1 MGRLLPVVKVV
12 FILLLLGAFLY
23 LMARPS
29 VDKFIAGG
37 IMVEVS
43 TDPTDG
49 LIAPAVT
56 FCAKNPN
63 NTYR

>member
-1 MGRLLPVVKVV
+1 MSRLLPIVKVV

-29 VDKFIAGG
+29 LDKYIAGG

-43 TDPTDG
+43 TDSTDG
-49 LIAPAVT
+49 LIAPAIT

-63 NTYR
+63 TT

>member
-1 MGRLLPVVKVV
+1 MTRILPVVKCI
-12 FILLLLGAFLY
+12 FILLLLGAFIY

-43 TDPTDG
+43 TDSTDG

-63 NTYR
+63 NT

>member
-1 MGRLLPVVKVV
+1 MTRILTVVKFI

-29 VDKFIAGG
+29 IDKFIAGG

-43 TDPTDG
+43 TDSTDG

-63 NTYR
+63 NT

>member
-1 MGRLLPVVKVV
+1 MTRILPVVKCI
-12 FILLLLGAFLY
+12 FILLLLVAFLY
-23 LMARPS
+23 LMARPN
-29 VDKFIAGG
+29 VDNKFIAGG

-49 LIAPAVT
+49 LIAPAIT

-63 NTYR
+63 NT

>member
-1 MGRLLPVVKVV
+1 MSPLLPIVKVI
-12 FILLLLGAFLY
+12 FIVILLGAFLY

-29 VDKFIAGG
+29 LEKFIAGG

-43 TDPTDG
+43 TDSTEG

-56 FCAKNPN
+56 FCAKHPD
-63 NTYR
+63 NT

>member
-1 MGRLLPVVKVV
+1 MTRLLQTVKVV

-29 VDKFIAGG
+29 LDKYIAGG

-43 TDPTDG
+43 TDSTDG
-49 LIAPAVT
+49 LIAPAIT

-63 NTYR
+63 TT

>member
-1 MGRLLPVVKVV
+1 MSRLLPIVKVV

-29 VDKFIAGG
+29 LDKYIAGG

-43 TDPTDG
+43 TDSTEG
-49 LIAPAVT
+49 LIAPAIT

-63 NTYR
+63 TT

>member
-1 MGRLLPVVKVV
+1 MTRILPIVKVV
-12 FILLLLGAFLY
+12 FILLHLGAFLY

-29 VDKFIAGG
+29 IDKYIAGG

-43 TDPTDG
+43 TDSTEG
-49 LIAPAVT
+49 LIAPAIT

-63 NTYR
+63 NT